1 MRKMNNGWCGN
12 NGIFL
17 TYLLFSIFTKIWW
30 NRVFTSKV
38 YVHFQSLFYTYWFF
52 VFTVFISTEYSADI
66 YFNLMRMNVITPEVA
81 RSQTQSSQQSYHNP
95 SRWSSLVDDC
105 GGGQQ
110 VFIAVH
116 FAAKYEFVG
125 KSISNACFSCSMLCL
140 QKAYKRALQYNP
152 SAFL

>member
-1 MRKMNNGWCGN
+1 MWEQWN
-12 NGIFL
+12 IL
-17 TYLLFSIFTKIWW
+17 TYLPFSIFTKIWW
-30 NRVFTSKV
+30 NRVFTFKV

-66 YFNLMRMNVITPEVA
+66 YFNLMRMNVICASHP
-81 RSQTQSSQQSYHNP
+81 RLQGQQQQSNHNP